1 MAISYRPI
9 GNDYSEEV
17 INLILPIQQ
26 QEFNVQT
33 NLSQQQ
39 DLLDIEQYYH
49 QTGGGFWGAFDG
61 DRLVGTIALIAYA
74 PDGGALRKMFVR
86 KEYRGRE
93 HGIATAL
100 LDTLLSYAATRGIRD
115 IYLGTVNFLH
125 AARRFYEKKGF
136 DQVTIDQL
144 PAAFPRMMVDDVFY
158 HYHH

>member
-1 MAISYRPI
+1 MAITYKPI

-26 QEFNVQT
+26 QEFNVPT

-39 DLLDIEQYYH
+39 DLLNIEQYYH

-86 KEYRGRE
+86 REYRGKE

-100 LDTLLSYAATRGIRD
+100 LETLLNYATTRGIHD

-136 DQVTIDQL
+136 EEVTADQL
-144 PAAFPRMMVDDVFY
+144 PAAFPRMKVDDVFY
-158 HYHH
+158 HYHC